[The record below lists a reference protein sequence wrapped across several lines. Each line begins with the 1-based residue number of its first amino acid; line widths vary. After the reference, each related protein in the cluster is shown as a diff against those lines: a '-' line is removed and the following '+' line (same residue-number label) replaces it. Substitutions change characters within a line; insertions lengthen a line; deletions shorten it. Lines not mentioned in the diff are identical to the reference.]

1 MKETIE
7 FIKKLWENKRTR
19 ALSILIMY
27 VIFFGFVF
35 LLISNG
41 TNISND
47 EDSTK
52 QENITNYKLEIIGED
67 NFTYDSITNQVF
79 YDGVYYELNNRP
91 EILNKYDLDFY
102 NPNKIL
108 NLLEDATLEST
119 NYIDKS
125 DTYLV
130 KVSDLENNDLV
141 DYVKVIKYENK
152 IIIDLTD
159 YYGYTVNIELR
170 S

>member
-1 MKETIE
+1 MKEFIE
-7 FIKKLWENKRTR
+7 FIKKLWQNKRTR

-27 VIFFGFVF
+27 AIFFTFVF
-35 LLISNG
+35 MILSSNQEPIIED
-41 TNISND
+41 NI
-47 EDSTK
+47 
-52 QENITNYKLEIIGED
+52 NITNYKLEIIGED

-79 YDGVYYELNNRP
+79 YDGVYYEINNRP
-91 EILNKYDLDFY
+91 EILNKYDLDVY
-102 NPNKIL
+102 NPNNIL
-108 NLLEDATLEST
+108 DLLEDATLEST
-119 NYIDKS
+119 NYLDKS

-130 KVSDLENNDLV
+130 KVNDLESNDLV

-152 IIIDLTD
+152 IIIDLTN

>member
-1 MKETIE
+1 MKEFIE
-7 FIKKLWENKRTR
+7 FIKKLWQNKRTR

-27 VIFFGFVF
+27 AIFFTFVF
-35 LLISNG
+35 MILSSNQEPIIED
-41 TNISND
+41 NI
-47 EDSTK
+47 
-52 QENITNYKLEIIGED
+52 NITNYKLEIIGED

-79 YDGVYYELNNRP
+79 YDGIYYELDNRP
-91 EILNKYDLDFY
+91 EILNKYDLDVY
-102 NPNKIL
+102 NPNNIL
-108 NLLEDATLEST
+108 DLLEDATLEST
-119 NYIDKS
+119 NYVDKS

-130 KVSDLENNDLV
+130 KVSDLESNDLV

-152 IIIDLTD
+152 IIIDLTN

>member
-1 MKETIE
+1 MKEFIE
-7 FIKKLWENKRTR
+7 FIKKLWQNKRTR

-27 VIFFGFVF
+27 AIFFTFVF
-35 LLISNG
+35 MILSN
-41 TNISND
+41 N
-47 EDSTK
+47 
-52 QENITNYKLEIIGED
+52 QETIIDDNKEINITDYKLEIIGED

-79 YDGVYYELNNRP
+79 YDGIYYELDNRP
-91 EILNKYDLDFY
+91 EILNKYDLDVY
-102 NPNKIL
+102 NPNNIL
-108 NLLEDATLEST
+108 DLLEDATLEST
-119 NYIDKS
+119 NYVDKS

-130 KVSDLENNDLV
+130 KVSDLESNDLV

-152 IIIDLTD
+152 IVIDLTD

>member
-1 MKETIE
+1 MKEFIE
-7 FIKKLWENKRTR
+7 FIKKLWQNKRTR

-27 VIFFGFVF
+27 AIFFTFVF
-35 LLISNG
+35 MILSSNQEPIIED
-41 TNISND
+41 NI
-47 EDSTK
+47 
-52 QENITNYKLEIIGED
+52 NITNYKLEIIGED

-79 YDGVYYELNNRP
+79 YDGVYYEINNRP
-91 EILNKYDLDFY
+91 ETLNKYDLDVY
-102 NPNKIL
+102 NPNNIL
-108 NLLEDATLEST
+108 DLLEDATLEST
-119 NYIDKS
+119 NYLDKS

-130 KVSDLENNDLV
+130 KVNDLESNDLV

-152 IIIDLTD
+152 IIIDLTN

>member
-1 MKETIE
+1 MKEFIE
-7 FIKKLWENKRTR
+7 FIKKLWQNKRTR

-27 VIFFGFVF
+27 AIFFTFVF
-35 LLISNG
+35 MILSSNQEPIIED
-41 TNISND
+41 NI
-47 EDSTK
+47 
-52 QENITNYKLEIIGED
+52 NITNYKLEIIGED

-79 YDGVYYELNNRP
+79 YDGVYYEINNRP
-91 EILNKYDLDFY
+91 EILNKYDLDVY
-102 NPNKIL
+102 NPNNIL

-119 NYIDKS
+119 NYLDKS

-130 KVSDLENNDLV
+130 KVNDLESNDLV

-152 IIIDLTD
+152 IIIDLTN

>member
-27 VIFFGFVF
+27 VIFFTFVF
-35 LLISNG
+35 MLLSSGQKPI
-41 TNISND
+41 I
-47 EDSTK
+47 E
-52 QENITNYKLEIIGED
+52 ENNEEYIINYKLEIIGED

-79 YDGVYYELNNRP
+79 YDGIYYELNNRP

-108 NLLEDATLEST
+108 DLLEDATLEST

-130 KVSDLENNDLV
+130 KVSDLEGNDLV

>member
-1 MKETIE
+1 MKEFIE
-7 FIKKLWENKRTR
+7 FIKKLWQNKRTR

-27 VIFFGFVF
+27 AIFFTFVF
-35 LLISNG
+35 MILSSNQEPIIED
-41 TNISND
+41 NI
-47 EDSTK
+47 
-52 QENITNYKLEIIGED
+52 NITDYKLEIIGED

-91 EILNKYDLDFY
+91 EILNKYDLDVY
-102 NPNKIL
+102 NPNNIL
-108 NLLEDATLEST
+108 DLLEDATLEST

-130 KVSDLENNDLV
+130 KVNDLESNDLV

-152 IIIDLTD
+152 IIIDLTN

>member
-1 MKETIE
+1 MDGQLDESLENETTE
-7 FIKKLWENKRTR
+7 FDL
-19 ALSILIMY
+19 A
-27 VIFFGFVF
+27 
-35 LLISNG
+35 
-41 TNISND
+41 D
-47 EDSTK
+47 
-52 QENITNYKLEIIGED
+52 ITNYFVEVIGED
-67 NFTYDSITNQVF
+67 NFTYDTVTNQVF

-91 EILNKYDLDFY
+91 EILNKYDLDIY
-102 NPNKIL
+102 NPNNIL

-119 NYIDKS
+119 NYLDKS
-125 DTYLV
+125 DTYLI
-130 KVSDLENNDLV
+130 KTNDLESNDLV